1 MSIPKKTLLTNATWL
16 RYYSRVYII
25 AEYMS
30 LNELLAKVRSR
41 GGRLTKTRIAILS
54 GFLMATRPLSPLEII
69 SYLELNFLL
78 ENNLIR
84 EVRLLEGKAA
94 LYELSNEHRHHL
106 ICLKCRQIQSLPM
119 DHQLCQ
125 QEKIINQQNNFKVL
139 DHSLEFYGLCKNCQ

>member
-1 MSIPKKTLLTNATWL
+1 
-16 RYYSRVYII
+16 
-25 AEYMS
+25 MS

-54 GFLMATRPLSPLEII
+54 GFLAASKPLSPIEII
-69 SYLELNFLL
+69 AYLAGEKIQVNKTTVYRELSFLL

-106 ICLKCRQIQSLPM
+106 ICLKCRQIQNLPAN
-119 DHQLCQ
+119 HQLCQ
-125 QEKIINQQNNFKVL
+125 QEKIINQQNDFKIL
-139 DHSLEFYGLCKNCQ
+139 DHSLEFYGLCKKCQ

>member
-1 MSIPKKTLLTNATWL
+1 M
-16 RYYSRVYII
+16 

-30 LNELLAKVRSR
+30 LNELLVKVRMR
-41 GGRLTKTRIAILS
+41 GGRLTKTRIAILG
-54 GFLMATRPLSPLEII
+54 GFLLATKPLSPLEII
-69 SYLELNFLL
+69 SYLEGEKIKVNKTTVYRELNFLL

-84 EVRLLEGKAA
+84 EVRLLEGKTAF
-94 LYELSNEHRHHL
+94 YELSGEHRHHL

-139 DHSLEFYGLCKNCQ
+139 DHSLEFYGLCKKCQ

>member
-1 MSIPKKTLLTNATWL
+1 M
-16 RYYSRVYII
+16 

-54 GFLMATRPLSPLEII
+54 GFLAANKPLSPIEII
-69 SYLELNFLL
+69 AYLAGEKIQVNKTTVYRELSFLL

-106 ICLKCRQIQSLPM
+106 ICLKCRQIQNLPIN
-119 DHQLCQ
+119 HQLCQ
-125 QEKIINQQNNFKVL
+125 QEKIINQQNDFKIL
-139 DHSLEFYGLCKNCQ
+139 DHSLEFYGLCKKCQ

>member
-1 MSIPKKTLLTNATWL
+1 M
-16 RYYSRVYII
+16 

-30 LNELLAKVRSR
+30 LNELLAKVRTR

-54 GFLMATRPLSPLEII
+54 GFLVATKPLSPLEII
-69 SYLELNFLL
+69 SYLEDEKIKVNKTTVYRELNFLL

-106 ICLKCRQIQSLPM
+106 ICLKCHQIKNLPA

-125 QEKIINQQNNFKVL
+125 QEKLINQQTDFKVL
-139 DHSLEFYGLCKNCQ
+139 DHSLEFYGLCKKCQ

>member
-1 MSIPKKTLLTNATWL
+1 M
-16 RYYSRVYII
+16 

-30 LNELLAKVRSR
+30 LNELLAKVRTK

-54 GFLMATRPLSPLEII
+54 GFLLAIKPLSPLEII
-69 SYLELNFLL
+69 SYLEGEKIQVNKTTVYRELSFLL

-106 ICLKCRQIQSLPM
+106 ICLKCRQIQNLPAN
-119 DHQLCQ
+119 HQLCQ
-125 QEKIINQQNNFKVL
+125 QEKIINQQNDFKIL
-139 DHSLEFYGLCKNCQ
+139 DHSLEFYGLCKKCQ